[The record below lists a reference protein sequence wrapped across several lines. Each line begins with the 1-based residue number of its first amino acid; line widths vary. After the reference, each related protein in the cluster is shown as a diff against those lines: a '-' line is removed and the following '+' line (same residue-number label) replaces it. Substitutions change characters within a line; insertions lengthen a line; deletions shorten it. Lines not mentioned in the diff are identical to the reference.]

1 MLAKQ
6 PENISLMEIISCVEE
21 TMAINRCLEEDR
33 FCPRNLEDTCKIHKY
48 C

>member
-1 MLAKQ
+1 MD
-6 PENISLMEIISCVEE
+6 IISCVEE

-33 FCPRNLEDTCKIHKY
+33 FCPRNLEEPARYIKY